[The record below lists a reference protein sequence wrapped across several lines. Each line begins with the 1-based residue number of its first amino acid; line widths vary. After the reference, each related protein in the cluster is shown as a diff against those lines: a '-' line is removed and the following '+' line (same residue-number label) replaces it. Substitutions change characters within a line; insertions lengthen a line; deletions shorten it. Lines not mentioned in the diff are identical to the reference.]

1 MCAAHPEDSEDREL
15 FGGGRRVEKD
25 CRDFC
30 LREIEKHRFQAV
42 SAINPYSMPGL

>member
-1 MCAAHPEDSEDREL
+1 MTPVNVCRTPRRLRTGSF

-42 SAINPYSMPGL
+42 SAINPY

>member
-1 MCAAHPEDSEDREL
+1 MHATYPEDSENREI

-30 LREIEKHRFQAV
+30 LQEIEKHRFQAV
-42 SAINPYSMPGL
+42 SAINPYSVPGL